1 MKCFYINLD
10 KEFTRR
16 ANIEN
21 NFLDNKIEGWSLNRY
36 PAIGIDYI
44 KENNIK
50 GIQRDGPKACYL
62 SHKYLIKENINSQSP
77 IFILEDDAMFGK
89 NTCKILNDLF
99 AAINFEWDILFTDV
113 CVPYPEQMIKLIRMR
128 KVLSKKNNIIYL
140 NLSEFIFAGT
150 TAYIIN
156 PKSIKK
162 ILNLIDVKSID
173 IPIDLLLRKLIADK
187 KLKGFVTFPFITTIS
202 QDSCFSQT
210 QPNNNFKTDYIW
222 NLFRQMIW
230 LERNVDNIKLKIKM
244 IDDEM
249 IDENSKIYSTIISA
263 CISEKFTPH

>member
-1 MKCFYINLD
+1 MKFS
-10 KEFTRR
+10 E
-16 ANIEN
+16 
-21 NFLDNKIEGWSLNRY
+21 WS
-36 PAIGIDYI
+36 G
-44 KENNIK
+44 
-50 GIQRDGPKACYL
+50 
-62 SHKYLIKENINSQSP
+62 
-77 IFILEDDAMFGK
+77 
-89 NTCKILNDLF
+89 
-99 AAINFEWDILFTDV
+99 
-113 CVPYPEQMIKLIRMR
+113 
-128 KVLSKKNNIIYL
+128 LSKKNNIIYL

-230 LERNVDNIKLKIKM
+230 LERNVDNIKSKIKM